1 MGKESMIPLIR
12 EISNANGASGF
23 EDEVL
28 TVIRKYGK
36 DLGEFSEDS
45 LRNLYLR
52 RAGNRGDRPVVQLDA
67 HTDEV
72 SFMVQAVKPNGTLV
86 FIPLGGWVA
95 NNIPAHKVRV
105 RNADGQYI
113 PGVVAS
119 KPPHFMSEAE
129 RSAPADISAMAI
141 DVGAVSRE
149 EAIRD
154 FKIRIGEPV
163 VPDVDFEYLEQK
175 ELMIGK
181 AFDCRLGCA
190 AVLGTME
197 ALQGKELDVDVV
209 AGFSVQEE
217 VGARGASVTS
227 STIRPDIAVVFE
239 GCPADDTFTEEYM
252 TQAAIKKGPMLRYI
266 DAGMITNPRYQR
278 YVLDLGKK
286 LGIPVQESVR
296 KGSFTNGSH
305 IHLSNAGV
313 PVIVIGIPVRYIHTH
328 YGIAALSDVENAV
341 KLADV
346 VIESLNAGTV
356 RSF

>member
-1 MGKESMIPLIR
+1 M
-12 EISNANGASGF
+12 
-23 EDEVL
+23 
-28 TVIRKYGK
+28 
-36 DLGEFSEDS
+36 
-45 LRNLYLR
+45 
-52 RAGNRGDRPVVQLDA
+52 
-67 HTDEV
+67 
-72 SFMVQAVKPNGTLV
+72 
-86 FIPLGGWVA
+86 
-95 NNIPAHKVRV
+95 
-105 RNADGQYI
+105 
-113 PGVVAS
+113 
-119 KPPHFMSEAE
+119 
-129 RSAPADISAMAI
+129 
-141 DVGAVSRE
+141 
-149 EAIRD
+149 
-154 FKIRIGEPV
+154 

-197 ALQGKELDVDVV
+197 VLQGKELDVDVV

>member
-1 MGKESMIPLIR
+1 M
-12 EISNANGASGF
+12 
-23 EDEVL
+23 
-28 TVIRKYGK
+28 
-36 DLGEFSEDS
+36 
-45 LRNLYLR
+45 
-52 RAGNRGDRPVVQLDA
+52 
-67 HTDEV
+67 
-72 SFMVQAVKPNGTLV
+72 
-86 FIPLGGWVA
+86 
-95 NNIPAHKVRV
+95 
-105 RNADGQYI
+105 
-113 PGVVAS
+113 
-119 KPPHFMSEAE
+119 
-129 RSAPADISAMAI
+129 
-141 DVGAVSRE
+141 
-149 EAIRD
+149 
-154 FKIRIGEPV
+154 

-197 ALQGKELDVDVV
+197 VLQGKELDVDVV

-227 STIRPDIAVVFE
+227 STIKSFEQIADCQAIRPDIAVVFE